1 MIYQPPTSNRRKFL
15 ASTALGAGASILGL
29 SNCEKKPE
37 AAAGSS
43 SSGGKKPFAGQT
55 LRVFV
60 YSGAWEKGFRENFV
74 PKFEEQTGAKVVVD
88 PGWWDSIPKLKAS
101 PPDKPAFDLVLTDAT
116 QGYPAIKEGL
126 FQKIDLSKIP
136 NKSKFAASALDNWV
150 VKDGYGITFPDSV
163 HTLGYNKTLV
173 SAPPTNWGDLVK
185 DEYKGKLGMYN
196 SFYMS
201 LYTFACAKAAADG
214 APGTAAKLI
223 NEKLQDVITFA
234 KDHRDAVKLWWP
246 TSTDM
251 ALNLSQKNCVLGNM
265 HGTDMVPALKNDA
278 NLGAIVPKEDRAF
291 VLLMWVVPTG
301 TKVKDL
307 AVEAIDM
314 LLGEDIQ
321 AAFAR
326 AGGATAIPSV
336 AAKIAEENKFW
347 GQIYPSTAEGL
358 AGVQYYPY
366 DTYMKNWDD
375 LVKVWDHE
383 VLRKA

>member
-1 MIYQPPTSNRRKFL
+1 MIHTPPSSSRRKFL
-15 ASTALGAGASILGL
+15 ATSALGAGAGLLGFTQC
-29 SNCEKKPE
+29 SKESSP
-37 AAAGSS
+37 AASA
-43 SSGGKKPFAGQT
+43 GGKKPFEGQT

-60 YSGAWEKGFRENFV
+60 YSGSWEKGFRDSFV
-74 PKFEEQTGAKVVVD
+74 PKFEAQTGAKVVVD

-101 PPDKPAFDLVLTDAT
+101 PPGKPAFDLVLTDAT

-126 FQKIDLSKIP
+126 FQKIDMCKIT

-173 SAPPTNWGDLVK
+173 TAPPTSWADLMK
-185 DEYKGKLGMYN
+185 PEYAGKLGMYN

-201 LYTFACAKAAADG
+201 LYTFACAKAAAEG

-223 NEKLQDVITFA
+223 NEKLQDVIAYA
-234 KDHRDAVKLWWP
+234 KEHRDAVKLWWP

-251 ALNLSQKNCVLGNM
+251 ALNLTQKNCALGNM
-265 HGTDMVPALKNDA
+265 HGTDMIPALKNSPD
-278 NLGAIVPKEDRAF
+278 LGAVVPAQDRAF
-291 VLLMWVVPTG
+291 VLLMWVVAAG
-301 TKVKDL
+301 TKVPEL
-307 AVEAIDM
+307 AQEAIN
-314 LLGEDIQ
+314 LLLTEEIQ
-321 AAFAR
+321 ADFAR

-375 LVKVWDHE
+375 LVKVWDQE
-383 VLRKA
+383 ILRKAKA